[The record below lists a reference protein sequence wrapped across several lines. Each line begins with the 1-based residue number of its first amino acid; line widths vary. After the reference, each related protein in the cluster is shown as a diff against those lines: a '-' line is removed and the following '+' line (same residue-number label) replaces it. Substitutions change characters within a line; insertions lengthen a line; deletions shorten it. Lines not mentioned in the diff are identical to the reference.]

1 MEETLKKAKAIITEE
16 VEGAGYQVRRI
27 LLFGSRAKGK
37 AHQDSD
43 WDFFVITDKEPSYP
57 EIRDI
62 ATRIRRRFVK
72 AGFWG
77 DVFIQSEG
85 IVEQRKGNTGFLT
98 YYALK
103 EGVEI

>member
-1 MEETLKKAKAIITEE
+1 M
-16 VEGAGYQVRRI
+16 RHI

-37 AHQDSD
+37 ANRDSD
-43 WDFFVITDKEPSYP
+43 WDFFVITDREPPYP

-77 DVFIQSEG
+77 DVFIQSEET
-85 IVEQRKGNTGFLT
+85 VEQRKGNTGFLT